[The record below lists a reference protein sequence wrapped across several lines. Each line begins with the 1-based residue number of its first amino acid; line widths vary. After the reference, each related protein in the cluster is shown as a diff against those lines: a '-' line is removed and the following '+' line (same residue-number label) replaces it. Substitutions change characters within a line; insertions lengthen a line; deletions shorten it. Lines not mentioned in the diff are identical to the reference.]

1 MKTWKKVILALV
13 ALSVSSLAACIVIEF
28 STGPQFIIPAGS
40 AEYHTKE
47 ELTDLYWQNKTVLN
61 AVKES
66 VISSKTLLRA
76 LDEYNEG
83 DIAIS
88 YQTDKEYFSD
98 EDWENIVTV
107 FENLHP
113 SMLMLERKGRPLVFY
128 ITFKNLNQDWK
139 SKTNFLYWFPND
151 EEREYHEEP
160 GVFPDARPVSG
171 RILCEAADDF
181 RHADGDQL
189 AAAILP

>member
-1 MKTWKKVILALV
+1 MKIQRKVVLV
-13 ALSVSSLAACIVIEF
+13 LIIIGLIGITACIAVDL
-28 STGPQFIIPAGS
+28 SSGSKPIIPNKS
-40 AEYHTKE
+40 VEYHTKE

-139 SKTNFLYWFPND
+139 SKTNFL
-151 EEREYHEEP
+151 
-160 GVFPDARPVSG
+160 
-171 RILCEAADDF
+171 
-181 RHADGDQL
+181 
-189 AAAILP
+189 

>member
-1 MKTWKKVILALV
+1 MKTWKKVVIGLVILAIV
-13 ALSVSSLAACIVIEF
+13 AFVAWILILWFAPNPNE
-28 STGPQFIIPAGS
+28 IIPTKS
-40 AEYHTKE
+40 VEYHTKE

-76 LDEYNEG
+76 LDDYNEG
-83 DIAIS
+83 DIDIRS
-88 YQTDKEYFSD
+88 KTDKEYFSD

-128 ITFKNLNQDWK
+128 IAFKHLNPGLETK
-139 SKTNFLYWFPND
+139 VVYLYWFPND
-151 EEREYHEEP
+151 EERIYHEEP
-160 GVFPDARPVSG
+160 GVFPDGV
-171 RILCEAADDF
+171 F
-181 RHADGDQL
+181 TQL
-189 AAAILP
+189 DEGWYIVEGKYIH

>member
-1 MKTWKKVILALV
+1 MKTWKKVVLV
-13 ALSVSSLAACIVIEF
+13 LIIIGLIGITACIAVDL
-28 STGPQFIIPAGS
+28 SSGSKPIIPNKS
-40 AEYHTKE
+40 VEYHTKE

-76 LDEYNEG
+76 LDDYNEG
-83 DIAIS
+83 DIDIRS
-88 YQTDKEYFSD
+88 KTDKEYFSD

-160 GVFPDARPVSG
+160 GVFPDGV
-171 RILCEAADDF
+171 F
-181 RHADGDQL
+181 TQL
-189 AAAILP
+189 DEGWYIVEEPDTR